1 MVQQNSL
8 DNEIQVIPPNSDP
21 TTAYI
26 KLSYDW
32 REETGVD
39 KAQWQPHLLAFN
51 RAESY
56 KDVLN
61 IIEKYVNA
69 KLKKLAPDLRER
81 LVKSNFQIVFQ
92 LTLQSADKLKQHACP
107 LDASGTPRLRTLQD
121 LYGNR
126 EKCRPVLSFMVE
138 RRFERKLDED
148 GSQRRVRIRTRHD
161 CHPSSEYFLI
171 GSIPITSD
179 KKNSDPSS
187 TVPKDLQYIKTVDRY
202 FCKYS
207 PALAHPAGI
216 VSVRAW
222 RPLECHICDVD
233 SENEKEVDES
243 IPEEFEPSDLSRDQL
258 NKESCR
264 FFGDLLKSLQ
274 EQVDETTK
282 PHVFGPCQPQYRF
295 CNASDM
301 FRSVGGLFGS
311 DEKPILIAVRFV
323 QHLEP
328 DKRKNPVWD
337 DYQFP
342 TNCDFASDYATVLE
356 DVKKNK
362 GAMAL
367 IDRHRARGGTCNV
380 ELWILPQGHN
390 YLYKFKPDDEIYE
403 FLAQDYVEEGDFRL
417 YMEVHVVPTESILS
431 DLPTDEVMR
440 DVGDDQL
447 HVQSTDDLEA
457 LSGLEESQDESQV
470 LHFEQDEAPE
480 QADVSE
486 RDEEDGSGEED
497 GSEEGEGRNADVNEN
512 DAENEPDGKDNGE
525 TQDEDDEVDDES
537 DDEDDDDDDNDG
549 EIRIRLI
556 FDVKGL
562 DELMVLHGQSHTVA
576 ISKRQRH
583 QGFFLLLG
591 NLSGSSG
598 RK

>member
-1 MVQQNSL
+1 MALRNSL
-8 DNEIQVIPPNSDP
+8 DNEIRVIPANFDL
-21 TTAYI
+21 TTVYI

-32 REETGVD
+32 REETGLD
-39 KAQWQPHLLAFN
+39 KAQWQPHLLEIDC
-51 RAESY
+51 AESY

-69 KLKKLAPDLRER
+69 KLKKCAPDLRER

-92 LTLQSADKLKQHACP
+92 LTLQSADKLKQHACR
-107 LDASGTPRLRTLQD
+107 LDASGTPRLHTLQD

-126 EKCRPVLSFMVE
+126 EKCRPVLNFMVE
-138 RRFERKLDED
+138 RRFERRLDED
-148 GSQRRVRIRTRHD
+148 GSQRRVRIRTRD
-161 CHPSSEYFLI
+161 NCHPSSEYFLI
-171 GSIPITSD
+171 GSIPIT
-179 KKNSDPSS
+179 
-187 TVPKDLQYIKTVDRY
+187 
-202 FCKYS
+202 
-207 PALAHPAGI
+207 
-216 VSVRAW
+216 
-222 RPLECHICDVD
+222 
-233 SENEKEVDES
+233 
-243 IPEEFEPSDLSRDQL
+243 
-258 NKESCR
+258 
-264 FFGDLLKSLQ
+264 
-274 EQVDETTK
+274 TK
-282 PHVFGPCQPQYRF
+282 PYDFGPCQPQYRF

-301 FRSVGGLFGS
+301 FRSLGGLPGS
-311 DEKPILIAVRFV
+311 TEKSIPIAVRFV

-342 TNCDFASDYATVLE
+342 TDCDFARVHATVLE

-380 ELWILPQGHN
+380 ELWILPQGHK

-403 FLAQDYVEEGDFRL
+403 FLAPDYVDEGDLRL
-417 YMEVHVVPTESILS
+417 YMEVHVVPTESIIS
-431 DLPTDEVMR
+431 DRPTDEVMR

-447 HVQSTDDLEA
+447 HVRSTDDLEA

-486 RDEEDGSGEED
+486 QDEEDGSGEED
-497 GSEEGEGRNADVNEN
+497 GSEEEEGRNADVNEN
-512 DAENEPDGKDNGE
+512 DAENEPDGKNDGE
-525 TQDEDDEVDDES
+525 TQDKDDKSEEDDEVDDES

-549 EIRIRLI
+549 EIRIKLI

-562 DELMVLHGQSHTVA
+562 GELMVLHGQSHTVS

-591 NLSGSSG
+591 KLSKGHLAESEETKEAYHTLRRVANIYCSG
-598 RK
+598 LSYSTPVLSEDALSTSTRVAWLGCLKSGIWYPAQAVQTSQI